1 MNEFIGKFELE
12 EVALLDCHSNI
23 KFSIENIDD
32 PIMCSQLVAAT
43 KQIKDISSYRLLTL
57 LLTEKVA
64 RKLDLTSIPKS
75 KPENVKAL
83 AAELYHTVQ
92 VSIAKQTG
100 FIYDEKKKKYTFNA
114 NLFAHY
120 FMKRIKI
127 VSNQH
132 GFLYAYNKKGF
143 FKMLSDIEMGQL
155 VRILM
160 NEGLAN
166 SWKSRYE
173 KEAVEAIKRECLSA
187 TEMDTAAN
195 YINMKNGMYSL
206 DEGILEPHSPD
217 FLSTV
222 QIPIEYDSNAIC
234 PKFIKF
240 INEVSCGDKELVSV
254 HQEMIGYLLSS
265 ETKCEKAFYYIGWGA
280 NGKSVLTKVISILVG
295 EQNVGSISLSQ
306 FSSDF
311 GLEGII
317 GKKVNIAS
325 ENEMRGFSLNTEV
338 FKAMVSGDGMTINI
352 KHRSAL
358 TNYKVKCK
366 FLFATNQL
374 PNTEDYT
381 NGYYRRITM
390 LPFKRTFSDKEQNLN
405 LINELLKEL
414 PGIYNW
420 AIKGLER
427 LRAQNYIFSQAQVI
441 EEELNHYR
449 ISQHPVLS
457 YFESMIELDVNSK
470 VKRADVHEF
479 YKFWCEEQGLS
490 SLTQR
495 TPQKF
500 YDELRKIIDSKYL
513 PIHSSRIDGYDYFK
527 GIKLKVS

>member
-12 EVALLDCHSNI
+12 EITLLDCNNNI
-23 KFSIENIDD
+23 TFSIENINS
-32 PIMCSQLVAAT
+32 PVVCSQLVAAT
-43 KQIKDISSYRLLTL
+43 KQIKNIPSYKLLTL
-57 LLTEKVA
+57 LLTEKIA
-64 RKLDLTSIPKS
+64 RKLDLASIPQS

-83 AAELYHTVQ
+83 VAELYHTVQ

-132 GFLYAYNKKGF
+132 GFLYAYNKKGLY
-143 FKMLSDIEMGQL
+143 KILSDVEMGKL
-155 VRILM
+155 VRLLM

-173 KEAVEAIKRECLSA
+173 KEAIEAIKRECLST
-187 TEMDTAAN
+187 TEMDSETN

-206 DEGILEPHSPD
+206 DTGILEPHSPD
-217 FLSTV
+217 YLSTV
-222 QIPIEYDSNAIC
+222 QIPIEYDSSATC

-240 INEVSCGDKELVSV
+240 INEISCGDKELETV
-254 HQEMIGYLLSS
+254 HQEVIGYFLSS

-295 EQNVGSISLSQ
+295 EQNVSSISLSQ

-358 TNYKVKCK
+358 TNYKVRCK
-366 FLFATNQL
+366 FLFAMNQL
-374 PNTEDYT
+374 PNTQDYT

-390 LPFKRTFSDKEQNLN
+390 LPFKRIFSQEEQNLN
-405 LINELLKEL
+405 LINELVKEL

-427 LRAQNYIFSQAQVI
+427 LKAQNYIFSHAQVI
-441 EEELNHYR
+441 EEELDHYR
-449 ISQHPVLS
+449 LSQHPVLS
-457 YFESMIELDVNSK
+457 YFESIIELDENSK
-470 VKRADVHEF
+470 IKRVEI
-479 YKFWCEEQGLS
+479 YESYNFWREEQGLS
-490 SLTQR
+490 SLTHR

-513 PIHSSRIDGYDYFK
+513 PVQMSRIQGYEYFK
-527 GIKLKVS
+527 GIKLKF